1 MSKIAKNSCRKV
13 IFVIFNMLN
22 KTDTEKKKLSDFQ
35 KNAIFTQNSK
45 SYVLSPMNI
54 FVDLT

>member
-22 KTDTEKKKLSDFQ
+22 KTDTEKKKI
-35 KNAIFTQNSK
+35 N
-45 SYVLSPMNI
+45 
-54 FVDLT
+54 

>member
-35 KNAIFTQNSK
+35 KNAIFTQNA
-45 SYVLSPMNI
+45 
-54 FVDLT
+54 

>member
-22 KTDTEKKKLSDFQ
+22 KTDTEKKKFIDFS
-35 KNAIFTQNSK
+35 KIAIFTQNA
-45 SYVLSPMNI
+45 
-54 FVDLT
+54 

>member
-22 KTDTEKKKLSDFQ
+22 KTDTEKKKLIEFH
-35 KNAIFTQNSK
+35 KIAIFNQNA
-45 SYVLSPMNI
+45 
-54 FVDLT
+54 